1 MPRYSS
7 SSLEDILPKYTI
19 RYSRRSQREHKQN
32 LEEEQNMQG
41 LTRYTKGEVFQMS
54 EIPVQLGKVEL
65 PGDQWNKIA
74 VMLEERDRFLKSK
87 AILVETRY
95 RSEGA
100 STYQCLSEDEVNKQL
115 AEVLQKIEKM
125 EEKHPRDIEEAQE
138 KAQRYYENKYS
149 SQIETY
155 KTKIAELK
163 LDIEKEKTFSD
174 KLLQRGLWRRIFNK
188 GPKPSKGR

>member
-1 MPRYSS
+1 
-7 SSLEDILPKYTI
+7 
-19 RYSRRSQREHKQN
+19 
-32 LEEEQNMQG
+32 MQG

-138 KAQRYYENKYS
+138 KAQKYYENKYS